1 METLA
6 FNLDI
11 AASAAT
17 VWNVLF
23 EKDSYEQWTKPFSP
37 GSTYKGRFAL
47 GERVHF
53 LSSEP
58 GGMYSDIEY
67 CVPGELLVIRHLGV
81 LSPEGEEVP
90 PAQSGGAWSDARESY
105 RLTPTSDGVRLD
117 VSVDVEPAYVD
128 FMRVT
133 FTAALDIVKELSH
146 NQS

>member
-1 METLA
+1 METLT
-6 FNLDI
+6 FSIDI

-37 GSTYKGRFAL
+37 GSTFKGRFAL

-105 RLTPTSDGVRLD
+105 RLTSTAGGVRLD
-117 VSVDVEPAYVD
+117 VSVDVEPEYLD
-128 FMRVT
+128 FMRDT
-133 FTAALDIVKELSH
+133 FEAALEIVKDLSH